1 LTGWL
6 FVDHEPVYCAVKG
19 GNFFG
24 IAPGKEYIHT
34 ASILSLTAIIIFSS
48 SNKYHMSNTDLVKQA
63 YSFFATGNVPGV
75 LALFDP
81 AIEWNEC
88 KGMPFVQGDGLFIGS
103 EAIVTNVFMQLPVHF
118 DGFNIAVTEIFGAD
132 NKVVM
137 VGYYQGTNKATGNAF
152 KANATHV
159 WTVKEG
165 MLTHFFQAVDTA
177 AINR

>member
-1 LTGWL
+1 M
-6 FVDHEPVYCAVKG
+6 
-19 GNFFG
+19 
-24 IAPGKEYIHT
+24 
-34 ASILSLTAIIIFSS
+34 SS
-48 SNKYHMSNTDLVKQA
+48 TDLVKQA
-63 YSFFATGNVPGV
+63 YSFFASGNVPGV

-88 KGMPFVQGDGLFIGS
+88 RGMPFVEGDGLYIGP
-103 EAIVTNVFMQLPVHF
+103 EAIVTHVFMQLPVHF

-177 AINR
+177 AISR